1 MKEKTSQQIALYR
14 KLGENI
20 RKCRTQR
27 KLSQD
32 ELAKLVGLNRTS
44 MTNIEKGRQH
54 PPLHT
59 LCEIVEHLKVDISE
73 LLPRPTAM
81 QDPLDLKALARPQVR
96 GDEELAFIETA
107 IKGGKAYGDTKK
119 QDSSDGRKAFSR

>member
-1 MKEKTSQQIALYR
+1 MKKGTLEQIALYR

-20 RKCRTQR
+20 RKCRVQR

-73 LLPRPTAM
+73 LLPRLAAI
-81 QDPLDLKALARPQVR
+81 QDSFDLKELAGTHGL

-119 QDSSDGRKAFSR
+119 

>member
-1 MKEKTSQQIALYR
+1 MKKETSQQIALYR

-59 LCEIVEHLKVDISE
+59 LCEIIEHLKVDISE
-73 LLPRPTAM
+73 LLPRSTAM
-81 QDPLDLKALARPQVR
+81 QDPLDLRALARPQVR

-119 QDSSDGRKAFSR
+119 

>member
-1 MKEKTSQQIALYR
+1 MKKQTSQQIALYR

-59 LCEIVEHLKVDISE
+59 LCEIIEHLKVDISE
-73 LLPRPTAM
+73 LLPRPMEM
-81 QDPLDLKALARPQVR
+81 QNPLDLKALARPQVR

-107 IKGGKAYGDTKK
+107 IKGGKAYGDTEK
-119 QDSSDGRKAFSR
+119 